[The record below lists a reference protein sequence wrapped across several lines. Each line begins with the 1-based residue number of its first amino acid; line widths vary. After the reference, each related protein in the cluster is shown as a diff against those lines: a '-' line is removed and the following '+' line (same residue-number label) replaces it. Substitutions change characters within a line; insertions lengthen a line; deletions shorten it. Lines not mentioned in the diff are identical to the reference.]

1 MANLV
6 EQKLQQIRGRFQA
19 GPGGKFF
26 RWWLN
31 ELSQAMPVAWQQK
44 LQYARRRVTVV
55 LEDGSLVLG
64 VDANRTQ
71 NTLHTLAPSQDA
83 AVQKQQLEDFQK
95 ENDLLEAPQF
105 LLLDIASVLRKE
117 ISLPLA
123 AESNL
128 PQVLAFEMDRQT
140 PFKASA
146 VYFDW
151 QIVERGGP
159 TGQLRLNLFVVPRP
173 EVDEAIKTV
182 RDTGI
187 SLGGIDVLDN
197 GRTLGLNLLPAG
209 LRTRTV
215 NRKARLNFALGAAA
229 LVLLALVM
237 AQSLYLRAH
246 QVAELEEA
254 ISNVQGK
261 AREVTRIKEQIEDT
275 SEAAGFLA
283 MRRAESPLAI
293 ELLADVTRL
302 IPDDTYLDRLVI
314 GKGTVQLQGK
324 SQNAQRLIELVNESE
339 LLDEAAFRGST
350 RLDARSGL
358 EIFEVN
364 AVVLSAGSE

>member
-1 MANLV
+1 
-6 EQKLQQIRGRFQA
+6 
-19 GPGGKFF
+19 
-26 RWWLN
+26 
-31 ELSQAMPVAWQQK
+31 
-44 LQYARRRVTVV
+44 VTVE
-55 LEDGSLVLG
+55 LEEGSLALG
-64 VDANRTQ
+64 VDANRVQKTIQ
-71 NTLHTLAPSQDA
+71 SLAPSQDA
-83 AVQKQQLEDFQK
+83 GVQKQQLEDVLK

-105 LLLDIASVLRKE
+105 LLLDIASVLKKE

-151 QIVERGGP
+151 QVVERGGP
-159 TGQLRLNLFVVPRP
+159 TGQLRLNLYVVPRP

-182 RDTGI
+182 KDNGI
-187 SLGGIDVLDN
+187 SLGGVDVLDR
-197 GRTLGLNLLPAG
+197 GRTLGLNLLPTG

-215 NRKARLNFALGAAA
+215 NRKARLNYALSAAA
-229 LVLLALVM
+229 LVLLGLVM
-237 AQSLYLRAH
+237 AQSLYLRDH

-254 ISNVQGK
+254 IAKVQGQ
-261 AREVTRIKEQIEDT
+261 ARAVTKIKEQIKDT

-283 MRRAESPLAI
+283 MRRAETPLAI
-293 ELLADVTRL
+293 ELLADVTRI

-324 SQNAQRLIELVNESE
+324 SQNAQQLIELVNESE
-339 LLDEAAFRGST
+339 LLTNASFRGST

-364 AVVLSAGSE
+364 AAVLSAETE